1 MRQCDQIR
9 NWGFDFN
16 KFPFYE
22 SFHCIYRTKAY
33 LCAIFVVSS
42 LWAAIRLYI
51 CALCRCRCLF
61 GFFSLLSCVVIEGIP
76 ISMLFT
82 LNGCKSS
89 DLLKFRT
96 AKAKPKTTLNK
107 HNLNSNFRILCDSHE
122 QEITISEC
130 VVAQC
135 FFFGVQHNK
144 RCNAA
149 TRNKSKEKE
158 RDKKHTKAIKQ
169 NNKQRPIG
177 IAWKTKRP
185 KLKL

>member
-122 QEITISEC
+122 QEITISS
-130 VVAQC
+130 VLLLNV
-135 FFFGVQHNK
+135 FFSGSSTTNDAMQQHGTRAK
-144 RCNAA
+144 RKKEI
-149 TRNKSKEKE
+149 KS
-158 RDKKHTKAIKQ
+158 T
-169 NNKQRPIG
+169 
-177 IAWKTKRP
+177 P
-185 KLKL
+185 KL

>member
-42 LWAAIRLYI
+42 SLGRNSFVY
-51 CALCRCRCLF
+51 LCTVPVPVPVRF
-61 GFFSLLSCVVIEGIP
+61 FFSLLSCVVIEGIP

-122 QEITISEC
+122 QEITISS
-130 VVAQC
+130 VLLLNV
-135 FFFGVQHNK
+135 FFSESSTTNDAMQQHGTRAK
-144 RCNAA
+144 RKKEI
-149 TRNKSKEKE
+149 KS
-158 RDKKHTKAIKQ
+158 T
-169 NNKQRPIG
+169 
-177 IAWKTKRP
+177 P
-185 KLKL
+185 KL